1 MGRRCTRPRRRFD
14 PFPGGFLR
22 RLRGRFLLSQRV
34 EVLAHE
40 FGMIEVER
48 ARVRLLLRDANLRE
62 VLDQDFGLD
71 LEFPGQLINPDL
83 VRIRH

>member
-1 MGRRCTRPRRRFD
+1 
-14 PFPGGFLR
+14 
-22 RLRGRFLLSQRV
+22 LLSQRV

-40 FGMIEVER
+40 FGMLDIER
-48 ARVRLLLRDANLRE
+48 ARVRLLLGDANLRQ

-71 LEFPGQLINPDL
+71 LEFPGQLINSDL